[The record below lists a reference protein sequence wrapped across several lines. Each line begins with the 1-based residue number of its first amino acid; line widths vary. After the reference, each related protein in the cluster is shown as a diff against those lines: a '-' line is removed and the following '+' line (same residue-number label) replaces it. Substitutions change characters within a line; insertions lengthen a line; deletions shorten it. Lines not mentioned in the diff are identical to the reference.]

1 MKRSDEIKSGRN
13 AGLNRIII
21 VAGVM
26 LLYFLQ
32 AEIRFL
38 PSPLMKELS
47 ADFGIPLTM
56 VGNLLSVCMVA
67 AAIFMFGTS
76 VIVERI
82 GSVNL
87 LIIATLCVAF
97 TGIVTG
103 FSKNFYAAIF
113 AYIFC
118 GACQGIL
125 ECIGIV
131 LVSELF
137 SPKYRAVFC
146 SGICAV
152 SQISFSVAYSL
163 PVFLKEGVGGWRNL
177 ELLWGGISVVLA
189 VVLFFFTDRRRPE
202 RASSKKKE
210 KPGLV
215 QALQN
220 PFILLSVLT
229 MMVFIWVNN
238 HFSIYLPTY
247 LRTTKGFTQ
256 GQAGVATSVM
266 YFGGFAGAMI
276 AGALSVKYR
285 KTIYRYAPYFMM
297 LGALGL
303 CLFQVIPGVL
313 FGAVLFAFAY
323 QMWVP
328 MALASFMNLDGIS
341 TATLAGATALFNG
354 AGHFFTG
361 FIPTVFTFKLKF
373 MSMETAYI
381 ITVCLLAIP
390 VILTTFSSRRREF
403 R

>member
-1 MKRSDEIKSGRN
+1 MKKGFEIKSGGN

-21 VAGVM
+21 VIGVM

-38 PSPLMKELS
+38 PSPLMEELS

-67 AAIFMFGTS
+67 AAVFMFGTS
-76 VIVERI
+76 VVVERI

-87 LIIATLCVAF
+87 LIIAAVCVSF

-103 FSKNFYAAIF
+103 LSGNFYVAVF

-152 SQISFSVAYSL
+152 SQISFSIAYSL
-163 PVFLKEGVGGWRNL
+163 PVFLKEGAGGWRNL
-177 ELLWGGISVVLA
+177 ELLWGGSSAVLA
-189 VVLFFFTDRRRPE
+189 VVLFLFAGRQKPAKSTE
-202 RASSKKKE
+202 GKKE

-220 PFILLSVLT
+220 PFILLTVLT

-247 LRTTKGFTQ
+247 LRTTKGFTE

-266 YFGGFAGAMI
+266 YFGGFAGAMA
-276 AGALSVKYR
+276 AGVLSVKYR
-285 KTIYRYAPYFMM
+285 KTIYRYAPYLMM

-303 CLFQVIPGVL
+303 CLLKVIPGVL
-313 FGAVLFAFAY
+313 LGAVLFAFAY

-341 TATLAGATALFNG
+341 TSALAGATALFNG
-354 AGHFFTG
+354 GGHFFTG
-361 FIPTVFTFKLKF
+361 FIPSVFTFKLRF

-381 ITVCLLAIP
+381 TTVCLLLVS